1 MVTSV
6 RPDRRVSTIIACV
19 AVAVAAFA
27 GINVFHAFGP
37 IHLSND
43 GPLSGIGG
51 GFAFDADTPGPWTAG
66 YELCVQ
72 RGTDTVILESVTPAS
87 PSGAGLRWLGAFVRP
102 IPASGGAIGTAPA
115 FHRR

>member
-19 AVAVAAFA
+19 AVAAFA

-37 IHLSND
+37 IHLNND

-66 YELCVQ
+66 DELCVQ
-72 RGTDTVILESVTPAS
+72 QGTDTVILESVASAS
-87 PSGAGLRWLGAFVRP
+87 PSGAGHAGLEPSFDRSPPRVAPSAPR
-102 IPASGGAIGTAPA
+102 PA
-115 FHRR
+115 FHRT